1 MVNGS
6 RLSASSIMDVSR
18 FGFPGADFGRAA
30 GAFLEGTEPN
40 RALSRTK
47 RYLGPRKCR
56 ISETSNRNADKV
68 GQELKS
74 RAHCRATLGAENAFD
89 LAT

>member
-1 MVNGS
+1 
-6 RLSASSIMDVSR
+6 MDVSR

-30 GAFLEGTEPN
+30 GAFLEGTEPI

-47 RYLGPRKCR
+47 RLPWAQECR